1 MHPIDLNYIS
11 HEMRGI
17 ENMELRI
24 ETLKEDKK
32 KYVKKLEKRFKKSCN
47 SQEAQRRLKDYLD
60 RNPKGEEMKKLKT
73 MDSTLHH
80 VIKQLDIKK
89 EKLEKFHNEKKGKG
103 STDS

>member
-17 ENMELRI
+17 EQMELRI

-89 EKLEKFHNEKKGKG
+89 KKLEKFHNEKKREG